1 MKAAP
6 FLALALMVLTLAG
19 CIGAGPSRGRRTGC
33 YDDRYS
39 SAPSIDAPPPT
50 FFFFCIQ
57 SP

>member
-6 FLALALMVLTLAG
+6 FVALGFALLALAG
-19 CIGAGPSRGRRTGC
+19 CVGIGPSGGRRTGC

-39 SAPSIDAPPPT
+39 AAPSVDAPPPT
-50 FFFFCIQ
+50 FFFFCHQ